1 MTTGGYLGPGGRGG
15 GVAVGYM
22 GSGGGGEGLGHRQA
36 LGSLASQ
43 ENTKQQVRGQ
53 MRL

>member
-1 MTTGGYLGPGGRGG
+1 MATGGYLGLGDRGG
-15 GVAVGYM
+15 GMAGGYM

-43 ENTKQQVRGQ
+43 ENTKQQVR
-53 MRL
+53 